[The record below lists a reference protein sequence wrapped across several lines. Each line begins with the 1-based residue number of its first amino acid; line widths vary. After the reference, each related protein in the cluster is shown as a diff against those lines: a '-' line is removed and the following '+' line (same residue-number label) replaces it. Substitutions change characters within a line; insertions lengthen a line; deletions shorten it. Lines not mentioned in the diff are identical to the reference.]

1 MKNKLSK
8 TEITNLFKPVV
19 NWALSMCSIYF
30 WDSFTKSP
38 QYKNFL
44 NTGKLKLTLYGKTFY
59 FVDYMCIMKVEKIGP
74 MNCKKKIG
82 AKERFI
88 SEVLLKDG
96 KIYGTFIK
104 TDLPE
109 MNMF

>member
-1 MKNKLSK
+1 MTNKLTK
-8 TEITNLFKPVV
+8 TEIRNLFKPVID
-19 NWALSMCSIYF
+19 WSLEMCSLYF

-44 NTGKLKLTLYGKTFY
+44 NTGKLKLILFGKTFY
-59 FVDYMCIMKVEKIGP
+59 FIDYMCIMKVEKIGP

-82 AKERFI
+82 DKERYI
-88 SEVLLKDG
+88 SEVLAKDG
-96 KIYGTFIK
+96 KIYWTFIK

>member
-1 MKNKLSK
+1 MANTLTK
-8 TEITNLFKPVV
+8 TEIRNLFKPVID
-19 NWALSMCSIYF
+19 WSLEMCSLHF

-44 NTGKLKLTLYGKTFY
+44 NTGKLKLILFGKTFY
-59 FVDYMCIMKVEKIGP
+59 FVDYMCIMKIEKIEP
-74 MNCKKKIG
+74 MTIKNKIG
-82 AKERFI
+82 NKSRYI

-96 KIYGTFIK
+96 KIYGTFIE

-109 MNMF
+109 MNLC